1 MKFLSNVN
9 FVKNYVIYF
18 DTNFTNASNSLELVF
33 YQDEIFETKIGTA
46 NLYYPNHEDKLDKL
60 DNF

>member
-18 DTNFTNASNSLELVF
+18 DTNFTNSLELVF
-33 YQDEIFETKIGTA
+33 YPDEIFETKIGTA
-46 NLYYPNHEDKLDKL
+46 NLYYPSHEDKLDKL

>member
-9 FVKNYVIYF
+9 FVKKIIYF
-18 DTNFTNASNSLELVF
+18 DTNFTNSLELVF
-33 YQDEIFETKIGTA
+33 YPDEIFETKIGTT
-46 NLYYPNHEDKLDKL
+46 NLYYSSHEDKLDKL

>member
-18 DTNFTNASNSLELVF
+18 DTNFTNSLELVF
-33 YQDEIFETKIGTA
+33 YPDEIFETKIGTA
-46 NLYYPNHEDKLDKL
+46 NFYYPSHEDKLHKL

>member
-9 FVKNYVIYF
+9 FVKKIIYF
-18 DTNFTNASNSLELVF
+18 DTNFTNSLELVF
-33 YQDEIFETKIGTA
+33 YPDKIFETKIGTT
-46 NLYYPNHEDKLDKL
+46 NLYYPSHEDKLDKL